1 MAREAGRPDW
11 MRLAVVLA
19 ALAATGAAHQ
29 AMDTTSKVDR
39 GELFVPRP
47 EQVRVSTLG
56 FDALVAD
63 YYWLQAIQI
72 LGGERAGIG
81 DKAPLVAR
89 LLDVVTTVDPWVGH
103 PYRFGAVWLV
113 DSPESVRAAN
123 RLLERGVAHHPRE
136 WRNRHYLG
144 FNHFFYLGDQAEAA
158 YWIESAVGLP
168 RAPRYLGGLAAKLR
182 TEREGLETAA
192 TFLTRLAAEA
202 EDEYARAEYLKDLD
216 EVDTE
221 RRARLLDRAREE
233 YQRRHGRD
241 IERVADLL
249 AGSRPVLRALPPA
262 HPQFEGFRWE
272 IDGETGEI
280 VSSFYRAR
288 YRTFETASDRA
299 RRELW
304 RSRGRQEGD
313 AAAQGSA

>member
-1 MAREAGRPDW
+1 M
-11 MRLAVVLA
+11 LA
-19 ALAATGAAHQ
+19 ALAATGVSHR

-47 EQVRVSTLG
+47 EQVRASTLG
-56 FDALVAD
+56 FDALVSD
-63 YYWLQAIQI
+63 YYWLQTIQI
-72 LGGERAGIG
+72 LGSERAGIG

-144 FNHFFYLGDQAEAA
+144 FNHFFYLGDQATAA
-158 YWIESAVGLP
+158 GWIESAVGLP

-182 TEREGLETAA
+182 MERDGLETAA
-192 TFLTRLAAEA
+192 AFLTRLAAESQ
-202 EDEYARAEYLKDLD
+202 DEYARAEYLKDLD

-233 YQRRHGRD
+233 YRRRHGRD

-262 HPQFEGFRWE
+262 HPQFPGFRWRLDE
-272 IDGETGEI
+272 ETGEI

-288 YRTFETASDRA
+288 YRTFEAAGDA
-299 RRELW
+299 ERRERW
-304 RSRGRQEGD
+304 REQVQHESAEE
-313 AAAQGSA
+313 QGSA